1 MIQRANMKR
10 QTLIAPSLALA
21 ALLSACAGGGGN
33 QAPPVFVTTPQGN
46 RVEALA
52 MTTPRAN
59 AAAVKLRDGRVL
71 ICGGTATGEIGGVVA
86 SAELFDP
93 VARTFT
99 PTGSMTVP
107 RTGQTITLLHD
118 GRVLLTGGDKNAGFR
133 SQLASAEIYNPASGT
148 FSATGSMTTPR
159 EGHTATLLRDGRVLV
174 AGGSPNGI
182 QATTSA
188 DIYDPESG
196 TFSRTGHLHQ
206 PRVAHV
212 AALLGNGQVLIAG
225 GGRGGMPG
233 GYISYDTAEIYD
245 PTTRRFTT
253 VRAHMISDR
262 VGAAAVKLDD
272 GRVLLVGGKSGK
284 ILVGIR
290 SLASMTPLATA
301 ELYDPE
307 SGTFLNTDTMRDPH
321 YLATATKL
329 NDGDVLVVGGWLVQ
343 GPVVVGMRD
352 AEVYQSEVNIFS
364 HIGPTNVARLTNT
377 ATLLNDGEVLIAGG
391 VADKAQITAAVE
403 FYSPRQHRFLMLP
416 ETAPGT
422 ESQTTE

>member
-1 MIQRANMKR
+1 MKR
-10 QTLIAPSLALA
+10 RAHIASLLALA

-33 QAPPVFVTTPQGN
+33 QAPPVFVTNPQGN

-59 AAAVKLRDGRVL
+59 AAAAELRDGRVL
-71 ICGGTATGEIGGVVA
+71 ICGGTGTGEIGGVLS
-86 SAELFDP
+86 SAELYDP

-99 PTGSMTVP
+99 PTGSMTTP
-107 RTGQTITLLHD
+107 RTGQTITLLRD
-118 GRVLLTGGDKNAGFR
+118 GRVLLTGGDRNAGFR

-188 DIYDPESG
+188 DIYDPVSG
-196 TFSRTGHLHQ
+196 TFTSTGHLHQ

-212 AALLGNGQVLIAG
+212 AALLGNGHVLIAG

-245 PTTRRFTT
+245 PSTRRFTT
-253 VRAHMISDR
+253 VFAHMISDR

-272 GRVLLVGGKSGK
+272 GRVLIVGGKSGK
-284 ILVGIR
+284 VLVGMR

-307 SGTFLNTDTMRDPH
+307 SGTFLNTDTMRDPR

-352 AEVYQSEVNIFS
+352 AEVYQSESNIFS
-364 HIGPTNVARLTNT
+364 HVGRTNVARLMNT

-391 VADKAQITAAVE
+391 VADKAQITASVE

-416 ETAPGT
+416 ETAVGT